1 MCDVVQARLELG
13 WSPEQIA
20 GYLRTHYAERVVSPE
35 TIDQG
40 LDLPHRG
47 VLRRDLTKKLR
58 TRRTLHRPRPRRRA
72 DGRSTR
78 LVDPGRLID
87 ARPMEVE
94 SRAVPGHWEGDLI
107 TGAFNAT
114 AIATQVEPASRYV
127 QFAALATDHTAA
139 KVCPGV
145 VARFERLPE
154 PMRLSLTWDQGSEM
168 AAHATVAAREQ

>member
-35 TIDQG
+35 TIYQG
-40 LDLPHRG
+40 LDLPQRG

-58 TRRTLHRPRPRRRA
+58 TGRTLPRPRRRA

-94 SRAVPGHWEGDLI
+94 SRVVPGHWEGDLI

-145 VARFERLPE
+145 VARFGGLPE
-154 PMRLSLTWDQGSEM
+154 PMRLSLTWGQGSEM
-168 AAHATVAAREQ
+168 AAHASVAAREQ

>member
-1 MCDVVQARLELG
+1 
-13 WSPEQIA
+13 
-20 GYLRTHYAERVVSPE
+20 
-35 TIDQG
+35 
-40 LDLPHRG
+40 
-47 VLRRDLTKKLR
+47 
-58 TRRTLHRPRPRRRA
+58 
-72 DGRSTR
+72 
-78 LVDPGRLID
+78 
-87 ARPMEVE
+87 MEVE

-168 AAHATVAAREQ
+168 AAHASVAAREQ

>member
-1 MCDVVQARLELG
+1 MCDVVQARLELER
-13 WSPEQIA
+13 SPEQIV

-58 TRRTLHRPRPRRRA
+58 TGRTLHRPRPRRRA

-78 LVDPGRLID
+78 LVDPGHLID

-107 TGAFNAT
+107 TGAHNAT

-168 AAHATVAAREQ
+168 AAHASVAAREQ